1 MSIKKRAFYF
11 FCACCL
17 LFSLVGCGKKEDT
30 TLGDGMFLMLSS
42 TVKGEAVETYE
53 MYTLHA
59 EISDNGNVR
68 IYADDFNRW
77 VPSDPCP
84 EETVQLSADTIQQ
97 IKDIIDDIDLYHMR
111 RNIGSRDL
119 KDGEYKEL
127 TLYTASGEHVS
138 GGLNPSNREFL
149 KLYDYVEDQIREV
162 EYRYRTKI
170 AEMQK
175 KAISMEQN
183 KNVYITDSQEETI
196 VAQDEINDV
205 YVTCGAQHTRYE
217 ETATADAEEPVN
229 YYVTFLL
236 ADAGA
241 EALRADTKSCN
252 EDNAMYYKVYQDN
265 AYAFTFCVQEPVM
278 TTEIYVYETMDAE
291 EAVAKA
297 KELRDSLY

>member
-1 MSIKKRAFYF
+1 
-11 FCACCL
+11 
-17 LFSLVGCGKKEDT
+17 
-30 TLGDGMFLMLSS
+30 MFLMLSS

-97 IKDIIDDIDLYHMR
+97 IKDIIDEIDLYHMR

-229 YYVTFLL
+229 YL
-236 ADAGA
+236 
-241 EALRADTKSCN
+241 
-252 EDNAMYYKVYQDN
+252 
-265 AYAFTFCVQEPVM
+265 
-278 TTEIYVYETMDAE
+278 
-291 EAVAKA
+291 
-297 KELRDSLY
+297 SLIHI

>member
-1 MSIKKRAFYF
+1 
-11 FCACCL
+11 
-17 LFSLVGCGKKEDT
+17 
-30 TLGDGMFLMLSS
+30 MFLMLSS

-97 IKDIIDDIDLYHMR
+97 IKDLIDEIDLYHMR

-183 KNVYITDSQEETI
+183 KNVYITDSQ
-196 VAQDEINDV
+196 
-205 YVTCGAQHTRYE
+205 
-217 ETATADAEEPVN
+217 
-229 YYVTFLL
+229 
-236 ADAGA
+236 
-241 EALRADTKSCN
+241 S
-252 EDNAMYYKVYQDN
+252 
-265 AYAFTFCVQEPVM
+265 
-278 TTEIYVYETMDAE
+278 
-291 EAVAKA
+291 
-297 KELRDSLY
+297 

>member
-30 TLGDGMFLMLSS
+30 TLADGMFLMLSS

-77 VPSDPCP
+77 VSSDPCP

-97 IKDIIDDIDLYHMR
+97 IKDIIDEIDLYHMR

-162 EYRYRTKI
+162 AVSYTHL
-170 AEMQK
+170 
-175 KAISMEQN
+175 
-183 KNVYITDSQEETI
+183 TLPTI
-196 VAQDEINDV
+196 
-205 YVTCGAQHTRYE
+205 
-217 ETATADAEEPVN
+217 
-229 YYVTFLL
+229 
-236 ADAGA
+236 
-241 EALRADTKSCN
+241 LR
-252 EDNAMYYKVYQDN
+252 V
-265 AYAFTFCVQEPVM
+265 
-278 TTEIYVYETMDAE
+278 
-291 EAVAKA
+291 
-297 KELRDSLY
+297 

>member
-1 MSIKKRAFYF
+1 
-11 FCACCL
+11 
-17 LFSLVGCGKKEDT
+17 
-30 TLGDGMFLMLSS
+30 
-42 TVKGEAVETYE
+42 
-53 MYTLHA
+53 
-59 EISDNGNVR
+59 
-68 IYADDFNRW
+68 
-77 VPSDPCP
+77 
-84 EETVQLSADTIQQ
+84 
-97 IKDIIDDIDLYHMR
+97 MR

-217 ETATADAEEPVN
+217 ETATADG
-229 YYVTFLL
+229 L
-236 ADAGA
+236 
-241 EALRADTKSCN
+241 
-252 EDNAMYYKVYQDN
+252 
-265 AYAFTFCVQEPVM
+265 
-278 TTEIYVYETMDAE
+278 
-291 EAVAKA
+291 
-297 KELRDSLY
+297 